1 MQIRK
6 LDTTRRAERA
16 RFVDFP
22 FELYR
27 DAPLWVPPLRG
38 ATLKILDARKHPF
51 YEHSYADFYVAE
63 QDGQVVG
70 RVAMLENRH
79 FNAYHQS
86 KAAFFGYF
94 ETVEDIEVARAL
106 LRTAKEWTAAHG
118 LDSILGPRGVMGIDG
133 SVLVD
138 GFEHRPAIG
147 IPWNYPYYDA
157 YIRDSGFEKDTDYL
171 SGYARGNHEI
181 PPRLYE
187 IAARVKERR
196 GFWIKTF
203 KSRAEIREWIPRALE
218 IHRQAMSGLHTY
230 YPPTEA
236 ETREVIGSL
245 LTIADPSLIKL
256 VMKGD
261 DIAGFILAYH
271 DVSAGIQKARGR
283 LFPFGWAYILWDRR
297 KTEWCNVNGLGLLP
311 QYRGLGANAMLYT
324 ELRDTIAAHG
334 FKHIDTVQANET
346 NFNSTSDH
354 ETLGVRWY
362 KRHRHYKYAL
372 NDDGATAA

>member
-1 MQIRK
+1 MHIRK
-6 LDTTRRAERA
+6 LDTTQKRERA
-16 RFVDFP
+16 RFVDFA
-22 FELYR
+22 FDLYK
-27 DAPLWVPPLRG
+27 DEPLWVPPLHSS
-38 ATLKILDARKHPF
+38 ALKILDASKHPF
-51 YEHSYADFYVAE
+51 YEHSYADFFVAE

-79 FNAYHQS
+79 YNEYHHS

-94 ETVEDIEVARAL
+94 EVIEDIEVARAL

-118 LDSILGPRGVMGIDG
+118 LDTILGPRGVIGIDG

-157 YIRDSGFEKDTDYL
+157 YILDSGFVKDTDYL
-171 SGYARGNHEI
+171 SGYARGDIEI

-187 IAARVKERR
+187 IAARVKEKR

-203 KSRAEIREWIPRALE
+203 QSRAEIREWIPRALE
-218 IHRQAMSGLHTY
+218 IHRQAMSTLHTY

-236 ETREVIGSL
+236 ETQEVIGSL

-261 DIAGFILAYH
+261 DIAGFIIAYH
-271 DVSAGIQKARGR
+271 DVSAGLQKAKGR
-283 LFPFGWAYILWDRR
+283 LFPFGWAHILLDRR
-297 KTEWCNVNGLGLLP
+297 RTEWVNVNGLGLLP

-324 ELRDTIAAHG
+324 ELRDAIAAHG

-354 ETLGVRWY
+354 ETLGVTWY
-362 KRHRHYKYAL
+362 KRHRHYQLAL
-372 NDDGATAA
+372 SPD